1 MITLRSAAPSP
12 FARKVRIAIKV
23 LGFEDEITVEAADTL
38 DPADTLRQQNPLGK
52 LPVLVFE
59 DGTTLFDSRVILEYL
74 DQRAGGGRILPGGE
88 ARLPALRLQSLADG
102 IMDAGI
108 LQIYE
113 ARYRPEEKHH
123 QPWLDLQKAKVDRA
137 LAALEADVPSLGDPP
152 NVGEIAL
159 ACALGY
165 LDFRF
170 AGRWRADHPALVAW
184 LERFAEAVPAF
195 AETAPA

>member
-1 MITLRSAAPSP
+1 MIVLRSAGPSP
-12 FARKVRIAIKV
+12 FARKVRMAIKL
-23 LGFEDEITVEAADTL
+23 LGMDDQFKIEAADPI
-38 DPADTLRQQNPLGK
+38 DPTDSLRRQNPLGK

-59 DGTTLFDSRVILEYL
+59 DGTTLYDSRVILEYL
-74 DQRAGGGRILPGGE
+74 DMRAGGGRILPGGD
-88 ARLPALRLQSLADG
+88 ARLPALRLQALADG

-113 ARYRPEEKHH
+113 GRYRPEDKHH
-123 QPWLDLQKAKVDRA
+123 QPWLDLQGAKVNRA
-137 LAALEADVPSLGDPP
+137 LAALETNVPNLGNPP
-152 NVGEIAL
+152 HVGEIAL

-170 AGRWRADHPALVAW
+170 ARQWRADHPALVAW
-184 LERFAEAVPAF
+184 HDRFAEAVPAF

>member
-1 MITLRSAAPSP
+1 MIVLRSAGPSP
-12 FARKVRIAIKV
+12 FARKVRMAIKL
-23 LGFEDEITVEAADTL
+23 LGMDDQFKIEAADPI
-38 DPADTLRQQNPLGK
+38 DPTDSLRRQNPLGK

-59 DGTTLFDSRVILEYL
+59 DGTTLYDSRVILEYL
-74 DQRAGGGRILPGGE
+74 DMRAGGGRILPGGD
-88 ARLPALRLQSLADG
+88 ARLPALRLQALADG

-113 ARYRPEEKHH
+113 GRYRPEDKHH
-123 QPWLDLQKAKVDRA
+123 QPWLDLQGAKVNRA
-137 LAALEADVPSLGDPP
+137 LAALETNVPNLGNPP
-152 NVGEIAL
+152 HVGEIAL

-170 AGRWRADHPALVAW
+170 ARQWRADHPALVAW
-184 LERFAEAVPAF
+184 HDRFAEAVPTF